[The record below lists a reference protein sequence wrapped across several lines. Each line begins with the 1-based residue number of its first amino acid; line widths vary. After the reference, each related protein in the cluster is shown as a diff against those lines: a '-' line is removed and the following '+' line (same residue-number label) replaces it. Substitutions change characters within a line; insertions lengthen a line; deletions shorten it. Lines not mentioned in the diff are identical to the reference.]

1 MLPFIS
7 IGGFEISIWRI
18 VALSGVVFCWILVL
32 IRAQELK
39 YSLNAISLWLLFGL
53 PVGTLGGHFFNSWIP
68 DLAGAS
74 SAVYSFAGLT
84 VIGSILSCLLFSFF
98 YAKYVMKIPPIQL
111 LDAVAF
117 AFPFSILIGRIGCL
131 LNGCCYGK
139 IAPLSVKHSVLSLG
153 TLPVGF
159 YVEPTSA
166 WRDYIGVSHDS
177 AAWNLPL
184 LLMINALLALIVA
197 ERLFR
202 NRVEWNLYPGTVFA
216 ATGTM
221 YAGGRFFVE
230 FARKEDAINNS
241 LFNPWQLALLLLFF
255 VSFLWL
261 CTSLHSRSQNLSVD
275 LPKEGLS

>member
-7 IGGFEISIWRI
+7 IGGFDISVWRI
-18 VALSGVVFCWILVL
+18 VALASVALCWILVL
-32 IRAQELK
+32 ARARELK
-39 YSLNAISLWLLFGL
+39 YSLNSIFLWLLLGL

-68 DLAGAS
+68 DLAGAGS
-74 SAVYSFAGLT
+74 VTYSFSGLT

-98 YAKYVMKIPPIQL
+98 YAKYVMKIPPMEL

-117 AFPFSILIGRIGCL
+117 ALPLSILIGRLGCL

-139 IAPLSVKHSVLSLG
+139 IATLSLKYPALALG

-166 WRDYIGVSHDS
+166 WRDYIGVSPDS

-184 LLMINALLALIVA
+184 LLMINAFFALIVA

-202 NRVEWNLYPGTVFA
+202 NRAEWNLRPGTVFA
-216 ATGTM
+216 ATSTL

-230 FARKEDAINNS
+230 FARKEDAVNGG
-241 LFNPWQLALLLLFF
+241 LFNPWQMALLFLFSA
-255 VSFLWL
+255 SFLWL
-261 CTSLHSRSQNLSVD
+261 CTSLRSRSQNRTVD
-275 LPKEGLS
+275 LPKEGLP